1 MAEVVTLRARIE
13 GKVQRVWFR
22 AWTVEEATKRGLNG
36 WVQNLPDGAV
46 EALFSGPKEQVEDM
60 LAACHQ
66 GPSRARVDK
75 VSAEPARA
83 PDQPGFTQVGRD

>member
-1 MAEVVTLRARIE
+1 MAEIVTLKTRIE

-66 GPSRARVDK
+66 GPSRARVEK
-75 VSAEPARA
+75 VSAEPALA
-83 PDQPGFTQVGRD
+83 PAETGFRQVGRD